1 MHIDT
6 SKCSPKRAFF
16 RPHLKNERI
25 FFYWFIDWLNDLLVN
40 SLIYLFIY
48 TNYLCFCRKN
58 YEKKQRA
65 AKAEWKYGSTFW
77 CSLKATLSTLHP
89 TPKTHLI
96 KCIYSTWAQFM
107 IWNKWSV
114 INHSVHL
121 VFIYLLLIHILSII
135 KYGEQNYVLNVVT
148 VFT

>member
-1 MHIDT
+1 MQPKKSLLPPTSEKWAHI
-6 SKCSPKRAFF
+6 F
-16 RPHLKNERI
+16 L
-25 FFYWFIDWLNDLLVN
+25 
-40 SLIYLFIY
+40 LIYWLTERFIGKFINLFIY
-48 TNYLCFCRKN
+48 LYKLFMFLSKELR
-58 YEKKQRA
+58 KKQRA

-114 INHSVHL
+114 INHNVHL